1 MICVKCA
8 IVPIKWAAMK
18 RSTVKKI
25 VDAMRKRLEQIL
37 GSSPTTLPSAYQ
49 EIYARLSKG
58 LEGKVDD
65 ATLQRAVNSAAMLA
79 IWTEAERA
87 LKDKPEPSPEQLKK
101 TLEEIEALDFAS
113 MLRASVQR
121 ISRKL
126 PPFPRGKSP
135 SLTLQ
140 QQQQVLTEVRQLT
153 DKRGFSRKKAYESVA
168 AKYGVH
174 WRTIQNFCVRAEKRE
189 ET

>member
-1 MICVKCA
+1 MSYEQEHAGARLNTLSFGTMICVKCA

-87 LKDKPEPSPEQLKK
+87 LKDKPE
-101 TLEEIEALDFAS
+101 
-113 MLRASVQR
+113 
-121 ISRKL
+121 
-126 PPFPRGKSP
+126 
-135 SLTLQ
+135 
-140 QQQQVLTEVRQLT
+140 
-153 DKRGFSRKKAYESVA
+153 
-168 AKYGVH
+168 
-174 WRTIQNFCVRAEKRE
+174 
-189 ET
+189 